1 MTTTAGYAVP
11 LEITVRRDGPVHIV
25 SLSGAASI
33 DVVES
38 LQARLLALIDS
49 STPNMVIDLSKLT
62 FITSIGIAALI
73 AADARGQTL
82 QGAVRLVNP
91 TGEVARILD
100 LTHIDTMVRVYAT
113 LDDAVDSL
121 PTAPD

>member
-11 LEITVRRDGPVHIV
+11 LEITVRRDGPVHFV

-49 STPNMVIDLSKLT
+49 STPNMIIDVSKLT

-73 AADARGQTL
+73 AADARSQTL
-82 QGAVRLVNP
+82 RGAARLVNP

-100 LTHIDTMVRVYAT
+100 LTHIDAMVEVYAT
-113 LDDAVDSL
+113 LDDAVGSL
-121 PTAPD
+121 PTASD

>member
-11 LEITVRRDGPVHIV
+11 LEIAVRRDGPVHFV

-33 DVVES
+33 DVVEN
-38 LQARLLALIDS
+38 LRARLLGLIDA

-62 FITSIGIAALI
+62 FITSIGIGALI
-73 AADARGQTL
+73 AAEARSHAL
-82 QGAVRLVNP
+82 RGAARLVNP

-100 LTHIDTMVRVYAT
+100 LTQIDTMVEVYAT
-113 LDDAVDSL
+113 LDDAVGSL
-121 PTAPD
+121 PAASD

>member
-1 MTTTAGYAVP
+1 MTTTAGYAIP
-11 LEITVRRDGPVHIV
+11 LEITVRRDGPVHFV

-38 LQARLLALIDS
+38 LQVRLLGLINA

-73 AADARGQTL
+73 AAEARSHTL
-82 QGAVRLVNP
+82 QGAARLVNP

-100 LTHIDTMVRVYAT
+100 LTHIDTMVEVYAT

-121 PTAPD
+121 PTACD